1 MEVIFDDLRNE
12 ETKHVNQYIENIN
25 SNFEINK
32 TQEEGNDLTDNST
45 NCTDTRELKAIITDR
60 EENTYTKSSKKS
72 MGRKRKNENRETT
85 INHKLREFNCI
96 KKIENRFNIHVIEKI
111 CSIDKTFQNRIK
123 KIPYQIYSKRHKNSL
138 ITFFSLPLKFYINQP
153 VYKENLN
160 KDIINELMQN
170 EQIRNYLER
179 NFLDVFYNDF
189 VPILNKEYLDKNK
202 IDDKEF
208 EVWKKII
215 YYSPK
220 KKKKEEY
227 KNEYENYGFYQ
238 YFNEKN
244 GRKAQ
249 IEYKILNKKTKRDS
263 NSNIKSDNQFN
274 DQKKTNQN
282 VNYNSSLN
290 NNENIPSSNN
300 IYKDVTFNNDSNI
313 VKTNQNVNSNSSLNN
328 NENIPSSNNIYKDGT
343 FNNNSNIVQT
353 NQNVNYN
360 SSLNNNENNIEF
372 NETLNNYSFNLTE
385 DNHLSN
391 IPFLSKQISNR
402 NYNDIYI
409 QMFDKEI
416 SKYEFI

>member
-1 MEVIFDDLRNE
+1 MEVTFDDLRNE

-25 SNFEINK
+25 SKYEINK

-60 EENTYTKSSKKS
+60 EENTYTESSKKS

-282 VNYNSSLN
+282 VN
-290 NNENIPSSNN
+290 
-300 IYKDVTFNNDSNI
+300 
-313 VKTNQNVNSNSSLNN
+313 SNSSLNN

-353 NQNVNYN
+353 NQNVNSN